1 MGLQTTDGQSND
13 RYNYRTHRS
22 EQLRRRN
29 RRVGLIALLVVIGLV
44 IFTVIY
50 VTFYGG
56 VNVGPRPPLHSSA
69 SSAALR
75 EIV

>member
-1 MGLQTTDGQSND
+1 MGLQPTDGQTND

-22 EQLRRRN
+22 EELRRSN
-29 RRVGLIALLVVIGLV
+29 RRVGLIALLVVIALV

-50 VTFYGG
+50 VTFFGG

-69 SSAALR
+69 HPAAPQ
-75 EIV
+75 EIT